1 MKIKQRLALWGGTL
15 LALAAAAT
23 IPMLV
28 IAQVQNQMNQRPS
41 RQQVQNAQSRRT
53 AETKATSDSKN
64 NFVITKY
71 DVRTH
76 LERGEQNQVK
86 GIFKETITAEFP
98 TTDQN
103 HGLERYLP
111 VRYDNQSLQVSDI
124 KVTDEYGKDITT
136 EVSKQGSD
144 VIRIRVGDKDKYVH
158 GQKTYVFHYNVG
170 RAVQSFDEVDEFYWN
185 LSGSSRAVP
194 IQRFYGEVTI
204 DKELAS
210 SVNRSRLACYSGE
223 HGKASR
229 CGQFGWRDEQ
239 TLSVAQ
245 QNLRP
250 FQSVTVAAAF
260 AKGTVGPAQLPA
272 KDAAGLYVQVA
283 AGILAIFLALPL
295 MYALMAIRKR
305 RWRKNETRQIVRE
318 FIPPKESVWLSAYVA
333 RLNGQK
339 NKVITAQILDLTVRG
354 YLAVKEVTPAGEHK
368 ILGVTRKTGPV
379 YAVEIVRDL
388 SGLTAE
394 ELAVVKAVFNSTS
407 LGARYTPSKAKG
419 DTNLGSRIAKLNQQD
434 TEPVATKHGYFAPD
448 ALMARLHNWSIWFI
462 LIMWF
467 MAIGSL
473 VLAYMVSGWSTE
485 FTSAITNTF
494 FSVAVGAIIVAIIMS
509 IVFYSVV
516 SRSRL
521 TDKGVALTRYMY
533 GLRSYMQLAEA
544 ERIRFLQSPENA
556 QRVGSVN
563 TEDPAT
569 IVKLYERLLPYAT
582 LFGMEKG
589 WMQQLAK
596 WYETTGES
604 PAWSSGIVYNAAFIS
619 SMNHFMTTDMA
630 SGISGSVSTY
640 SSSSSGGSSG
650 GGFSGGGA
658 GGGGVGGW

>member
-1 MKIKQRLALWGGTL
+1 MKTTQRLVLWGGIL
-15 LALAAAAT
+15 FALAAAAIVPT
-23 IPMLV
+23 LMITH
-28 IAQVQNQMNQRPS
+28 VQDQINRRPS
-41 RQQVQNAQSRRT
+41 RQQIQDAQSQR
-53 AETKATSDSKN
+53 AVEAKATSSSKN
-64 NFVITKY
+64 WFTITDF

-86 GIFKETITAEFP
+86 GQFTETITAEFP

-111 VRYDNQSLQVSDI
+111 ARYDNRSLQISDI
-124 KVTDEYGKDITT
+124 KVTDTYGREITT
-136 EVSKQGSD
+136 EVSGQGSD
-144 VIRIRVGDKDKYVH
+144 VIRIRAGDKNTYVH
-158 GQKTYVFHYNVG
+158 GKKTYVFHYTVG
-170 RAVQSFDEVDEFYWN
+170 RAVQSFDDIDEFYWN
-185 LSGSSRAVP
+185 LLGPNWAVP
-194 IQRFYGEVTI
+194 IQQFYGEVTI
-204 DKELAS
+204 DKELIGS
-210 SVNRSRLACYSGE
+210 INRSRLACYFGE
-223 HGKASR
+223 HGKANR

-250 FQSVTVAAAF
+250 FQGVTVAVAF
-260 AKGTVGPAQLPA
+260 TKGTVGSAQLPA
-272 KDAAGLYVQVA
+272 KDAAGLYAQMA

-318 FIPPKESVWLSAYVA
+318 FIPPKESVWLGAHVA

-354 YLAVKEVTPAGEHK
+354 YLVVKEVTPAGEHK

-388 SGLTAE
+388 SELTAE

-407 LGARYTPSKAKG
+407 LGARYTPSKAKR

-485 FTSAITNTF
+485 FTSAVTNTF

-569 IVKLYERLLPYAT
+569 IVKLYERLLPYAA

-604 PAWSSGIVYNAAFIS
+604 PVWSSGIVYNAAFIS
-619 SMNHFMTTDMA
+619 SMNQFMTTDMA

-658 GGGGVGGW
+658 GGGGGGGW